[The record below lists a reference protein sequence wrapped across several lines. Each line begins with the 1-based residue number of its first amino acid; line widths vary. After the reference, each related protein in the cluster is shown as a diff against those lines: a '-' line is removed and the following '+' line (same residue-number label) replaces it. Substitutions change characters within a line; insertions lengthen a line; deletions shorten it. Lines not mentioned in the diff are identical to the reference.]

1 MTVMKLKESF
11 IIRDL
16 NLPHFLLILSSSLET
31 REGGTICSLY
41 LSKSIDCICLIVPT
55 LFVKEYQL
63 YLLKGIDCIC
73 VNTILLILLI
83 RNKGR
88 RNELQRNIQS
98 RGDEFKAVQAAAD
111 KKEQA
116 HRTHTYKPPHHSK
129 QRHSFQDS
137 NYHTND

>member
-1 MTVMKLKESF
+1 MQ
-11 IIRDL
+11 
-16 NLPHFLLILSSSLET
+16 
-31 REGGTICSLY
+31 
-41 LSKSIDCICLIVPT
+41 T

-116 HRTHTYKPPHHSK
+116 HRTHTYKPPHHYDH
-129 QRHSFQDS
+129 RHSFQDS
-137 NYHTND
+137 NYHKNDQIPKFQKEQALREAAKSPTKQIFLAKICQF

>member
-1 MTVMKLKESF
+1 M
-11 IIRDL
+11 
-16 NLPHFLLILSSSLET
+16 
-31 REGGTICSLY
+31 
-41 LSKSIDCICLIVPT
+41 PT

-116 HRTHTYKPPHHSK
+116 HRTHTYIPP
-129 QRHSFQDS
+129 RHSGHHQSLQDVDYS
-137 NYHTND
+137 KND

>member
-1 MTVMKLKESF
+1 M
-11 IIRDL
+11 
-16 NLPHFLLILSSSLET
+16 
-31 REGGTICSLY
+31 Y
-41 LSKSIDCICLIVPT
+41 LS
-55 LFVKEYQL
+55 
-63 YLLKGIDCIC
+63 KGIDCIC
-73 VNTILLILLI
+73 VTTILLILLI

-116 HRTHTYKPPHHSK
+116 HRTHTYKPPHHSE

-137 NYHTND
+137 NYHKNDQMPKFQKEQARRGAAKSAKNSYFWPQNANISPF